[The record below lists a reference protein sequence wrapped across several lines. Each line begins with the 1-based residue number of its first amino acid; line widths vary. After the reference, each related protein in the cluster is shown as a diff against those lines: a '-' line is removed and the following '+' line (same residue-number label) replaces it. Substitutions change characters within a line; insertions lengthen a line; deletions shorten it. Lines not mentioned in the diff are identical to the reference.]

1 MARAAAQRDVQR
13 FNFGSSRN
21 LWGVQVQSGSSLHG
35 SAMREGAKKKVLHG
49 KLGSKQGLRRSAKKL
64 HAEGARKRD
73 QLNREKGSRGDF
85 VPFRL
90 SLAGCR
96 DSVPAGVWG
105 NAPTVPRSTS
115 PKEVANKGA
124 GSEASLPVTLRVR
137 RRAPSGSSPRSREEP
152 RKTGQVSPC
161 RPARLIAILVI
172 TRPARIPPLLRP
184 QCGRRPR
191 SPPQRCRP
199 DGSRHA
205 RRRSLRPPRTDP
217 QSPCRRP

>member
-1 MARAAAQRDVQR
+1 MIRQEPLHK
-13 FNFGSSRN
+13 GTC
-21 LWGVQVQSGSSLHG
+21 SGSILI
-35 SAMREGAKKKVLHG
+35 LHG
-49 KLGSKQGLRRSAKKL
+49 KLGANKGLGEAPKSCTRKEHESATNPIARRGQG
-64 HAEGARKRD
+64 
-73 QLNREKGSRGDF
+73 GDF

-90 SLAGCR
+90 PLAGSR
-96 DSVPAGVWG
+96 DSVPCGAWG
-105 NAPTVPRSTS
+105 NAPTVPRPTN
-115 PKEVANKGA
+115 PKEAANKGA
-124 GSEASLPVTLRVR
+124 DSEASLPVTLRVR
-137 RRAPSGSSPRSREEP
+137 RRALKLLFPQDSVKNQEKPGRSAHADP
-152 RKTGQVSPC
+152 PGCLQ
-161 RPARLIAILVI
+161 LIVI

>member
-1 MARAAAQRDVQR
+1 MGEKSKPIRQEPLHK
-13 FNFGSSRN
+13 GTC
-21 LWGVQVQSGSSLHG
+21 SGSIWVFHG
-35 SAMREGAKKKVLHG
+35 I
-49 KLGSKQGLRRSAKKL
+49 LGSKQGLRRSAKKL

-73 QLNREKGSRGDF
+73 QLNRAKGSRGDF

-96 DSVPAGVWG
+96 DSVPAGGWG
-105 NAPTVPRSTS
+105 NAPTVPRPTS

-137 RRAPSGSSPRSREEP
+137 RRALKLLFPQDSVKNQK
-152 RKTGQVSPC
+152 KTGQVSPC
-161 RPARLIAILVI
+161 RPARLIPIIVI

-199 DGSRHA
+199 DG
-205 RRRSLRPPRTDP
+205 
-217 QSPCRRP
+217 

>member
-1 MARAAAQRDVQR
+1 MGEKSKPIRQEPLPK
-13 FNFGSSRN
+13 GTC
-21 LWGVQVQSGSSLHG
+21 SGSIL
-35 SAMREGAKKKVLHG
+35 VLHG

-105 NAPTVPRSTS
+105 NAPTVPRPTS

-137 RRAPSGSSPRSREEP
+137 RRAPSCSSPRSREEP
-152 RKTGQVSPC
+152 RKTGQVSLC
-161 RPARLIAILVI
+161 RPARLIPIIVI